1 MKDGIN
7 FNHITAKIFIKKLYF
22 LGFFKKYAI
31 ILILPSLKIVKIKT
45 NISNFPFKE
54 LNPLDI
60 EELFKYANDGKYEI
74 YSSTKNPKLK
84 RILDCHFK

>member
-54 LNPLDI
+54 LDPLDI
-60 EELFKYANDGKYEI
+60 EELLKYVNDGKYKI
-74 YSSTKNPKLK
+74 SSSTQNPKLK
-84 RILDCHFK
+84 RILDCYFK